1 MIFGWK
7 SVYKMKVIKKYFKLF
22 IGISV
27 LLMMII
33 VFFFYTKSNNLEND
47 TLRHWKSSSIDQ
59 RLTAI
64 KLLTATDNNTDKIL
78 NCVDKISSI
87 PDSYSMSVKDAV
99 KLCFVAINIK
109 NSI

>member
-1 MIFGWK
+1 
-7 SVYKMKVIKKYFKLF
+7 MKVIKKYFKLF

>member
-1 MIFGWK
+1 MT
-7 SVYKMKVIKKYFKLF
+7 VLKKYFKLF

-27 LLMMII
+27 ILMMII
-33 VFFFYTKSNNLEND
+33 IFFFYSKSNNLEND
-47 TLRHWKSSSIDQ
+47 TLKHWGSSSIDQ

-64 KLLTATDNNTDKIL
+64 KVLTATDSNSDLIL
-78 NCVDKISSI
+78 NCVDKISSL
-87 PDSYSMSVKDAV
+87 PESYSMSVKDAV